1 MEPGGSQ
8 SEVYE
13 DLILAICV
21 DHRFAQGAGRSE
33 EFARN
38 RLFKRC
44 TIDSHRLELGVAY
57 PVVRKW
63 REMRLSAVEAVYR
76 ISACSRFKQKAM

>member
-1 MEPGGSQ
+1 MEPGGSR
-8 SEVYE
+8 SDVYE
-13 DLILAICV
+13 DLILAVCV
-21 DHRFAQGAGRSE
+21 DHRFAQGAGRPE

-44 TIDSHRLELGVAY
+44 TIDSRRLELGVAY

-63 REMRLSAVEAVYR
+63 REMRLIAAEAVHR
-76 ISACSRFKQKAM
+76 TNACSRFEHSAW